1 MWQLT
6 KAIAKMKNELSTKD
20 EIGVAAES
28 WL

>member
-20 EIGVAAES
+20 EIGVAAEI